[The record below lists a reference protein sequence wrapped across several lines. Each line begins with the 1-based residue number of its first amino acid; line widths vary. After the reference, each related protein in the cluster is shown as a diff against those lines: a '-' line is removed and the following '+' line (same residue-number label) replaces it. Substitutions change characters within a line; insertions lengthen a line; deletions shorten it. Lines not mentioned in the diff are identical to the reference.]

1 MEKMNSS
8 SWDDTGKLLL
18 RITIGGLMLFH
29 GIAKLLHG
37 VDPIVAIVKENGL
50 PEYFA
55 YGVYVGEM
63 LAPALILI
71 GWWTRLAALVFAF
84 NMAASVW
91 LVLREKVFT
100 LNEVGGWAIELNALY
115 FLGALAIFFLGAGH
129 YSIDGCPWRNSAGS
143 APPATGS
150 GAKQL

>member
-1 MEKMNSS
+1 MEMMDKSC
-8 SWDDTGKLLL
+8 WDDTGKLLL

-37 VDPIVAIVKENGL
+37 IDPIVAVVKENGL

-71 GWWTRLAALVFAF
+71 GWWTRLAAIVFAF
-84 NMAASVW
+84 NMASSVW
-91 LVLREKVFT
+91 LALREKIFT
-100 LNEVGGWAIELNALY
+100 LNEFGGWAIELNAIY

-129 YSIDGCPWRNSAGS
+129 YSIDGCPWRGSAGT
-143 APPATGS
+143 APSPAGPR
-150 GAKQL
+150 AKQP